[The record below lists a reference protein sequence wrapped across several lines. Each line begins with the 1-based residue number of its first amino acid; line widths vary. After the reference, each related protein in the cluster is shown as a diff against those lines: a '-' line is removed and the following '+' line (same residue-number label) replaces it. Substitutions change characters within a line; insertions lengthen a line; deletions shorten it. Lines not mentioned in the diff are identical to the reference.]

1 MNQEEFRKRA
11 LTLDEKDSLAKFRTL
26 FVSDD
31 QVIYL
36 DGNSLGK
43 LPKATISHL
52 QHVIKEEWGNRLIR
66 SWNEKWIDLSK
77 RNASKIAKIV
87 GAREDEIFVGDST
100 SLNLY
105 KLAYAALKYNHS
117 RNEVLTD
124 QLNFPTDLYVLQ
136 GLIEEH
142 FKNYKLCFLESKDQ
156 IVTTTEEII
165 SKISKKTA
173 LLTLSHVTY
182 KSAFLY
188 PMKEVNEIAHKKGS
202 LVLWD
207 LSHAVG
213 AVPIKLND
221 WNTDLAVGCTYKY
234 LNGGPGAPA
243 FLYVKKELQEKMDN
257 PIWSWFGHEHPFDFA
272 NDFTPAKDIQK
283 FGLGTPSILSLS
295 AMEKGLDIL
304 LDAGMENLREKSKTQ
319 SEFLMK
325 LIEIFLVP
333 LGFSVASPKN
343 TEHRGSHIS
352 IRHKN
357 AYAINR
363 AMIEPKG
370 RAKSIIPDFR
380 PPNNIRLGIA
390 PLYISYLDLYESV
403 MRIVEIVHKE
413 EYLKFDKDK
422 NLVP

>member
-1 MNQEEFRKRA
+1 M
-11 LTLDEKDSLAKFRTL
+11 
-26 FVSDD
+26 
-31 QVIYL
+31 
-36 DGNSLGK
+36 
-43 LPKATISHL
+43 
-52 QHVIKEEWGNRLIR
+52 
-66 SWNEKWIDLSK
+66 
-77 RNASKIAKIV
+77 
-87 GAREDEIFVGDST
+87 
-100 SLNLY
+100 
-105 KLAYAALKYNHS
+105 
-117 RNEVLTD
+117 
-124 QLNFPTDLYVLQ
+124 
-136 GLIEEH
+136 
-142 FKNYKLCFLESKDQ
+142 
-156 IVTTTEEII
+156 
-165 SKISKKTA
+165 
-173 LLTLSHVTY
+173 
-182 KSAFLY
+182 
-188 PMKEVNEIAHKKGS
+188 
-202 LVLWD
+202 LWD

-243 FLYVKKELQEKMDN
+243 FLYVKKELQEKMSN

-304 LDAGMENLREKSKTQ
+304 LDAGMSDLREKSKAQ
-319 SEFLMK
+319 SEFLMD